1 MRVDEAPVVEVITAV
16 EGWCALETRSP
27 TLDGSL
33 PLRVVQGCLPM
44 LDGTALGLQIVLQIP
59 LRVRRR
65 WGRWRVEPL
74 PAAHRVERWGMD
86 PRDPEGD
93 ARYARAETRR
103 RAAVPALLAQGVLDA
118 EGSDRA
124 ASLARIVR
132 SRTTSSLRLFT
143 GLVARVAPTARLL
156 ALRASPRGTL
166 GADLGDP
173 AVIPAHGRWAP
184 VTLDLALDP
193 SADEVIVQGEV
204 GALLVVPSSVPTRV
218 VSLSEAP
225 EAARALLDF
234 YDARYFAAK
243 RDGEV
248 TRKYRRLVADAPAP
262 VEAGAITVVE
272 GGPTEIDATGHDA
285 PTSLTLRCGL
295 SLSARFD
302 GQRVWVDVDPAELSA
317 RRDAIER
324 AWAPFARP
332 DDPARQGALWYLT
345 KYMTPHPAGEPHFFV
360 KPCALVVTPPGW
372 STLVEGRRIAG
383 VGETLRGLVHTDQF
397 HAVPAVFGLA
407 PSAHAGAVPRGT
419 PLARLLPLPRA
430 WCRPTVRAVPFAP
443 R

>member
-1 MRVDEAPVVEVITAV
+1 
-16 EGWCALETRSP
+16 
-27 TLDGSL
+27 
-33 PLRVVQGCLPM
+33 
-44 LDGTALGLQIVLQIP
+44 
-59 LRVRRR
+59 
-65 WGRWRVEPL
+65 
-74 PAAHRVERWGMD
+74 MD

-262 VEAGAITVVE
+262 VEAG
-272 GGPTEIDATGHDA
+272 GGR
-285 PTSLTLRCGL
+285 PTSR
-295 SLSARFD
+295 ARS
-302 GQRVWVDVDPAELSA
+302 V
-317 RRDAIER
+317 RRR
-324 AWAPFARP
+324 
-332 DDPARQGALWYLT
+332 
-345 KYMTPHPAGEPHFFV
+345 
-360 KPCALVVTPPGW
+360 
-372 STLVEGRRIAG
+372 
-383 VGETLRGLVHTDQF
+383 
-397 HAVPAVFGLA
+397 
-407 PSAHAGAVPRGT
+407 
-419 PLARLLPLPRA
+419 
-430 WCRPTVRAVPFAP
+430 
-443 R
+443 